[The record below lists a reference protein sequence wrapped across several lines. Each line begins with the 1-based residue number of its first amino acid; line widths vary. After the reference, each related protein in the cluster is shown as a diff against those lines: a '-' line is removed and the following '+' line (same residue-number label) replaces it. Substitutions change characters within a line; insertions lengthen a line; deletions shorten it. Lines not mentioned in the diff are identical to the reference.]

1 MTADIL
7 LVDDNAV
14 QATTRRSILLRTGR
28 TVALA
33 GSAAQ
38 ALHLLDDPALRNSL
52 GLVITDHCMPGMN
65 GPEFVERL
73 RDMFPAVPVVV
84 LSGFPDVESE
94 YSGMNIVFRMKPVAP
109 DQLIALSE
117 SLLNPPLTKTA

>member
-1 MTADIL
+1 
-7 LVDDNAV
+7 
-14 QATTRRSILLRTGR
+14 
-28 TVALA
+28 
-33 GSAAQ
+33 
-38 ALHLLDDPALRNSL
+38 
-52 GLVITDHCMPGMN
+52 MPGMN

-117 SLLNPPLTKTA
+117 SLLDPPLTKTA